1 MIQKDVLTESE
12 KKKARQNGFVI
23 SGKTGAGKTTLL
35 NAIFG
40 KEKGLAKRQSEAV
53 TQDSKVYYYKLEN
66 GKCICLIDTPGLSDT
81 SKLINKDI
89 DNIHLSQI
97 EKVISKE
104 KINIK
109 GILFLVNFQNERFD
123 ADEQEALLKYN
134 ELFPLR
140 RFWKNIIIIFTHHF
154 ADPDG
159 DDEEEMKQARD
170 KSNGEI
176 FSKLMQ
182 RVQKVSDVINYRDL
196 NTKYFNS
203 YSPVKKENQ
212 RLKNIKVRD
221 ELEIELDKLSQY
233 PPLFSKIEIISVK
246 NYKIEDKETKK
257 KFLAEI
263 EVVGFFDL
271 NDKPLKEKVKI
282 IDKKEVSDTEFIN
295 AKQGEAKIQV
305 CKAIK
310 DNLGNLY
317 YITEEGNISNSNYAR
332 LAHAGLG
339 AGIGGVVGAGIL
351 GGIGVAAG
359 IASLPFVAVGAGVAA
374 VAGGIIGFFK
384 D

>member
-1 MIQKDVLTESE
+1 MIQKDILTESE
-12 KKKARQNGFVI
+12 KREARQNGFVI
-23 SGKTGAGKTTLL
+23 LGRKGAGKTTLL

-40 KEKGLAKRQSEAV
+40 KEKGLVKRQSDVV
-53 TQDSKVYYYKLEN
+53 TQAPIVYYYKLEN
-66 GKCICLIDTPGLSDT
+66 RKCICLIDTPGLSDT
-81 SKLINKDI
+81 STFRNEDF
-89 DNIHLSQI
+89 DNMHLSQI

-140 RFWKNIIIIFTHHF
+140 RFWKNIIIIFTHYF
-154 ADPDG
+154 ADPDLG
-159 DDEEEMKQARD
+159 DEEEMKQARD

-203 YSPVKKENQ
+203 YSPVKKESQ

-257 KFLAEI
+257 KYLAEI
-263 EVVGFFDL
+263 EVIDFFDL

-282 IDKKEVSDTEFIN
+282 IDKKEVSDTEFNN
-295 AKQGEAKIQV
+295 ANKGKAKIQV
-305 CKAIK
+305 CVAIK
-310 DNLGNLY
+310 DNL
-317 YITEEGNISNSNYAR
+317 
-332 LAHAGLG
+332 
-339 AGIGGVVGAGIL
+339 
-351 GGIGVAAG
+351 
-359 IASLPFVAVGAGVAA
+359 
-374 VAGGIIGFFK
+374 
-384 D
+384 